1 MIWSKTEEQRLHVRI
16 SGQRDCQ
23 LFATLSHWKDS
34 KTRLRRG
41 PCHPDTQAHN
51 HLWHKWCC
59 QQSQLP
65 VHISRSE
72 DSPPPPRSKIECH
85 HQCIWPPGN
94 YLIGR
99 IRLLCWA
106 LMLLLSSIY
115 HAFKLKSVLV
125 FSCPGTVWRQ
135 LYTWI
140 CHSLSHS
147 LFRFWNTQRHPG
159 HLWPLNWPSNVR
171 EISSS
176 NFGTTRCTR
185 L

>member
-1 MIWSKTEEQRLHVRI
+1 MSQSSPSTPMIWWKTEEQRLHVRI

-94 YLIGR
+94 YLIGH
-99 IRLLCWA
+99 IRLLYWA

-115 HAFKLKSVLV
+115 LV
-125 FSCPGTVWRQ
+125 GRPTRW
-135 LYTWI
+135 
-140 CHSLSHS
+140 SL
-147 LFRFWNTQRHPG
+147 LFTFGFLIW
-159 HLWPLNWPSNVR
+159 
-171 EISSS
+171 SSS
-176 NFGTTRCTR
+176 W
-185 L
+185 